1 MAKGYWIV
9 RADVKDEEPVKR
21 YVAGNHP
28 IFEKFGGRFLV
39 RSQKFE
45 VPEGSSRS
53 LNVVIEFP
61 DYASALACYH
71 SSEYQTNKKIRDG
84 HLVADF
90 VIVEGYDGLQ
100 PPGQAGLKRF
110 SGLFVR
116 E

>member
-1 MAKGYWIV
+1 MS
-9 RADVKDEEPVKR
+9 PVIIR
-21 YVAGNHP
+21 SSR
-28 IFEKFGGRFLV
+28 KFGGRYLV
-39 RSQKFE
+39 RAQKFE

-53 LNVVIEFP
+53 LHVVIEFP

-71 SSEYQTNKKIRDG
+71 SREYQTNKKIREG

-90 VIVEGYDGLQ
+90 VIVEGYDGPQ
-100 PPGQAGLKRF
+100 PRSQAAPKRF